1 LADSVVDVGELFFG
15 KIGREIFAAIYC
27 TCKSASLQPFADSS
41 VMIFV
46 VGSAI
51 VGASIGLNAISLHA
65 TCTAVFIAVCAIV
78 GFLLA
83 SVQTLGK
90 ISWLGWVGL
99 ISIVAAVLTLTVS
112 VGVQDRPALAPQ
124 TGEWDKDFRIIG
136 QPTFLQAS
144 SAISNLI
151 LAYAGVPT

>member
-1 LADSVVDVGELFFG
+1 
-15 KIGREIFAAIYC
+15 
-27 TCKSASLQPFADSS
+27 
-41 VMIFV
+41 MIFV

-78 GFLLA
+78 GLLLA
-83 SVQTLGK
+83 SIQTLGK

-99 ISIVAAVLTLTVS
+99 VSIVSAVLTLTVS

-124 TGEWDKDFRIIG
+124 TGEWDRDFQITG
-136 QPTFLQAS
+136 SPTFLQAS

>member
-1 LADSVVDVGELFFG
+1 MS
-15 KIGREIFAAIYC
+15 R
-27 TCKSASLQPFADSS
+27 SLGFMQMVMLTIIS

-78 GFLLA
+78 GFLMA
-83 SVQTLGK
+83 SIQTLGK
-90 ISWLGWVGL
+90 ITWLGWVGL
-99 ISIVAAVLTLTVS
+99 VSIVGAVLTLTIS
-112 VGVQDRPALAPQ
+112 VGVQDRPADAPQ
-124 TGEWDKDFRIIG
+124 NGPWDRDFRIIG
-136 QPTFLQAS
+136 EPTFLEAS

>member
-1 LADSVVDVGELFFG
+1 
-15 KIGREIFAAIYC
+15 
-27 TCKSASLQPFADSS
+27 
-41 VMIFV
+41 MIFV

-65 TCTAVFIAVCAIV
+65 TCTAVFVAVCAIV
-78 GFLLA
+78 GFLMA

-90 ISWLGWVGL
+90 ITWLGWVGL
-99 ISIVAAVLTLTVS
+99 VSIVAAVLTLTIS
-112 VGVQDRPALAPQ
+112 VGVQDRPAAAPQ
-124 TGEWDKDFRIIG
+124 EGPWERDFRIIG
-136 QPTFLQAS
+136 EPTFLQAS